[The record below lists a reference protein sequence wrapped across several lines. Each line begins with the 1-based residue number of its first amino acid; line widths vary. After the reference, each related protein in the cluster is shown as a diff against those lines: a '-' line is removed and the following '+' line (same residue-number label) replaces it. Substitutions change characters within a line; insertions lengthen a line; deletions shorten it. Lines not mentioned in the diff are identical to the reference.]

1 MGDAGGAAPSLP
13 FVVFGID
20 HHRTPVELRE
30 KLAVPTEGITKLL
43 ALLATTPGAN
53 EAVVLSTC
61 NRLECYLAGTPDRQ
75 QVLNR
80 LAEHQGV
87 DAAMLESHAFWH
99 PGMEGVR
106 HLFRVVSGLESLVL
120 GEYQIVHQVKT
131 GYDLAH
137 QGKFTGAVLN
147 PLFQRAL
154 GVAKEVRNN
163 TAIGKYKLS
172 VASVAVDLAKHIHGE
187 VNRARL
193 LVVGAGEIAELAVRY
208 LLTAGVRELTIIN
221 RSEERAHSLAEE
233 FRSVD
238 FVPQVMPW
246 SMLGDALAQ
255 HDIVVTSTAAPHAVI
270 TTAEVKQAMRRRRQ
284 PLMFMDLA
292 VPRDVEPSVGELS
305 DVFLYNIDHLEAV
318 VSSNKQLRTDELD
331 VANALVDSLVTSYVS
346 DVRHDRGTLMAQV
359 AGYFTDVIAGE
370 EARLAGKLGLKENPE
385 LRYGLER
392 IGNKLQHQ
400 LLRYLREHA
409 NDPNAEKI
417 IREILGL

>member
-1 MGDAGGAAPSLP
+1 MGEDGGAAPSLP

-75 QVLNR
+75 QVINR

-87 DAAMLESHAFWH
+87 DASMLEKHAFWH
-99 PGMEGVR
+99 PGMAGVR

-131 GYDLAH
+131 GYDIAH

-154 GVAKEVRNN
+154 GVAKDVRNN

-172 VASVAVDLAKHIHGE
+172 VASVAVDLAKHIYGE
-187 VNRARL
+187 VDRARL

-221 RSEERAHSLAEE
+221 RSEERAQALAEE
-233 FRSVD
+233 FRSAD
-238 FVPQVMPW
+238 FVPKVLPW
-246 SMLGDALAQ
+246 PKLGEALTQ
-255 HDIVVTSTAAPHAVI
+255 HDIVVTSTAAQHAVI

-305 DVFLYNIDHLEAV
+305 DVYLYNIDHLEAV

-346 DVRHDRGTLMAQV
+346 DVRHERGTLMAQV

>member
-1 MGDAGGAAPSLP
+1 MGEDGGAAPSLP

-87 DAAMLESHAFWH
+87 DAAMLETHAFWH
-99 PGMEGVR
+99 PGMAGVR

-131 GYDLAH
+131 SYDLAH
-137 QGKFTGAVLN
+137 QARFTGAVLN

-154 GVAKEVRNN
+154 SVAKEVRNN
-163 TAIGKYKLS
+163 TGIGKYKLS

-187 VNRARL
+187 VDRARL

-221 RSEERAHSLAEE
+221 RNEERAHALAEE

-238 FVPQVMPW
+238 FVPQVLPW
-246 SMLGDALAQ
+246 SMLGDALTQ

-270 TTAEVKQAMRRRRQ
+270 TTAEVKLAMRRRRQ

-305 DVFLYNIDHLEAV
+305 DVYLYNIDHLEAV
-318 VSSNKQLRTDELD
+318 VSSNKQLRTEEVDA
-331 VANALVDSLVTSYVS
+331 ANALVDSLVTSYAT
-346 DVRHDRGTLMAQV
+346 DVRHDRGALMAQV

-370 EARLAGKLGLKENPE
+370 EARLAGKIGVKDNPE

-400 LLRYLREHA
+400 VLKYLREHA
-409 NDPNAEKI
+409 GDPNAEKV
-417 IREILGL
+417 IRELLGL

>member
-1 MGDAGGAAPSLP
+1 MGEAGGAAPSLP
-13 FVVFGID
+13 FVVFGVD

-30 KLAVPTEGITKLL
+30 KLAVPTEGITRLL
-43 ALLATTPGAN
+43 ALLSTTPGAS

-80 LAEHQGV
+80 LAEYQGV
-87 DAAMLESHAFWH
+87 DAAVLDAHAFWH

-131 GYDLAH
+131 SYDLAH
-137 QGKFTGAVLN
+137 QGRFTGTVLN

-154 GVAKEVRNN
+154 AVAKDVRNN

-187 VNRARL
+187 VERARL

-221 RSEERAHSLAEE
+221 RNEERAHALAEE
-233 FRSVD
+233 FRSAD
-238 FVPQVMPW
+238 FVPQVLPW
-246 SMLGDALAQ
+246 SMLGDALTQ

-270 TTAEVKQAMRRRRQ
+270 TAAEVKQAMRRRRQ

-292 VPRDVEPSVGELS
+292 VPRDVEPSVGELG
-305 DVFLYNIDHLEAV
+305 DVYLYNIDHLEAV
-318 VSSNKQLRTDELD
+318 VSANKQLRTDEVD
-331 VANALVDSLVTSYVS
+331 AANALVDSLVTSYAT
-346 DVRHDRGTLMAQV
+346 DVRHDRGALMAQV
-359 AGYFTDVIAGE
+359 AGYFTDVIAAE
-370 EARLAGKLGLKENPE
+370 SARLGAKLALKDTQE
-385 LRYGLER
+385 LKYGLER
-392 IGNKLQHQ
+392 VGNKLQHQ
-400 LLRYLREHA
+400 VLKYLRDHA
-409 NDPNAEKI
+409 SDPNAEKI

>member
-1 MGDAGGAAPSLP
+1 MGEDGGAAPSLP

-20 HHRTPVELRE
+20 HHRTPVDLRE
-30 KLAVPTEGITKLL
+30 KLAVPTEGITRLL
-43 ALLATTPGAN
+43 ALLSTTPGAS

-75 QVLNR
+75 QVLSR

-87 DAAMLESHAFWH
+87 DAATLDAHAFWH
-99 PGMEGVR
+99 PGMAGVR

-131 GYDLAH
+131 GYDIAH
-137 QGKFTGAVLN
+137 QGRFTGAVLN
-147 PLFQRAL
+147 PLFQHAL

-163 TAIGKYKLS
+163 TAIGKFKLS

-187 VNRARL
+187 VDRARL

-221 RSEERAHSLAEE
+221 RSEDRAHALAEE

-238 FVPQVMPW
+238 FVPQVLPW
-246 SMLGDALAQ
+246 SMLGEALTK

-270 TTAEVKQAMRRRRQ
+270 TATEVKQAMRRRRQ

-292 VPRDVEPSVGELS
+292 VPRDVEPSVGELG
-305 DVFLYNIDHLEAV
+305 DVYLYNIDHLEAV
-318 VSSNKQLRTDELD
+318 VSANKQLRTDEVD
-331 VANALVDSLVTSYVS
+331 AASALVDSLVTSYAT
-346 DVRHDRGTLMAQV
+346 DVRHDRGALMAQV
-359 AGYFTDVIAGE
+359 AGYFADVIAAE
-370 EARLAGKLGLKENPE
+370 EARLGGKLGLKENPE

-409 NDPNAEKI
+409 NDPAAEKI

>member
-1 MGDAGGAAPSLP
+1 MGEDGGAAPSLP

-20 HHRTPVELRE
+20 HHRTPVEVRE
-30 KLAVPTEGITKLL
+30 KLAVPTEGISKLL
-43 ALLATTPGAN
+43 ALLSTTPGAN

-87 DAAMLESHAFWH
+87 DASMLEAHAFWH
-99 PGMEGVR
+99 PGMAGVR

-131 GYDLAH
+131 SYDLAH
-137 QGKFTGAVLN
+137 QGRFTGAVLN

-163 TAIGKYKLS
+163 TGIGKYKLS

-187 VNRARL
+187 VDRARL

-221 RSEERAHSLAEE
+221 RNEERAHALAEE
-233 FRSVD
+233 FRSAD
-238 FVPQVMPW
+238 FVPQVLPW
-246 SMLGDALAQ
+246 SMLGDALTQ
-255 HDIVVTSTAAPHAVI
+255 HDIVLTSTAAPHAVI

-305 DVFLYNIDHLEAV
+305 DVYLYNIDHLEAV
-318 VSSNKQLRTDELD
+318 VSSNKQLRTDEVD
-331 VANALVDSLVTSYVS
+331 AANALVDSLVTSYAT
-346 DVRHDRGTLMAQV
+346 DVRHDRGALMAQV
-359 AGYFTDVIAGE
+359 AGYFTDVIAAE
-370 EARLAGKLGLKENPE
+370 EARLAGKLAIKENPE

>member
-1 MGDAGGAAPSLP
+1 MGESGGAAPSLP
-13 FVVFGID
+13 FVVFGVD

-30 KLAVPTEGITKLL
+30 KLAVPTEGIAKLL
-43 ALLATTPGAN
+43 ALLATTPGAS

-80 LAEHQGV
+80 LAEYQGV
-87 DAAMLESHAFWH
+87 DAVVLDAHAFWH

-131 GYDLAH
+131 SYDLAH
-137 QGKFTGAVLN
+137 QGRFTGAVLN

-154 GVAKEVRNN
+154 AVAKDVRNN

-187 VNRARL
+187 VERARL

-221 RSEERAHSLAEE
+221 RNEERAHALAEE

-238 FVPQVMPW
+238 FVPQVLPW
-246 SMLGDALAQ
+246 SMLGDALTQ

-270 TTAEVKQAMRRRRQ
+270 TAAEVKLAMRRRRQ

-305 DVFLYNIDHLEAV
+305 DVYLYNIDHLEAV
-318 VSSNKQLRTDELD
+318 VSSNKQLRTDEVD
-331 VANALVDSLVTSYVS
+331 AANALVDSLVTSYAT
-346 DVRHDRGTLMAQV
+346 DVRHDRGALMAQV
-359 AGYFTDVIAGE
+359 AGYFTDVIAAE
-370 EARLAGKLGLKENPE
+370 AARLGAKLALKDTQE
-385 LRYGLER
+385 LKYGLER
-392 IGNKLQHQ
+392 VGNKLQHQ
-400 LLRYLREHA
+400 LLKYLRDHA
-409 NDPNAEKI
+409 NDPQAEKI

>member
-1 MGDAGGAAPSLP
+1 MGEAGGTAPSLP
-13 FVVFGID
+13 FVVFGVD

-30 KLAVPTEGITKLL
+30 KLAVPIEGINRLL
-43 ALLATTPGAN
+43 ALLSTTPGAS

-75 QVLNR
+75 QVITR

-87 DAAMLESHAFWH
+87 DAATLDAHAFWH
-99 PGMEGVR
+99 PGMDGVR

-131 GYDLAH
+131 GYDIAH

-154 GVAKEVRNN
+154 GVAKDVRNN
-163 TAIGKYKLS
+163 TAIGKFKLS

-187 VNRARL
+187 VERARL

-221 RSEERAHSLAEE
+221 RNEERAHALAEE

-238 FVPQVMPW
+238 FVPQVLPW
-246 SMLGDALAQ
+246 SMLSDALTQ

-270 TTAEVKQAMRRRRQ
+270 TVADVKQAMRRRRQ

-305 DVFLYNIDHLEAV
+305 DVYLYNIDHLEQV
-318 VSSNKQLRTDELD
+318 VSANQQLRRDEVD
-331 VANALVDSLVTSYVS
+331 AASALVDSLVTSYAT
-346 DVRHDRGTLMAQV
+346 DVRHDRGALMAQV
-359 AGYFTDVIAGE
+359 AGYFADVIAAE
-370 EARLAGKLGLKENPE
+370 EARLVGKLGLKDNPE
-385 LRYGLER
+385 LKYGLER

-400 LLRYLREHA
+400 LLKYLRDHA
-409 NDPNAEKI
+409 HDPQAEKI